1 MAERSHYLD
10 ILLREPTIGH
20 QLHARLLLAA
30 HARIANGDAFAVSWP
45 DWRQTPGEFGLMFR
59 VFGEPSS
66 LANYAQAVAVL
77 VERGL
82 IRLFPVAVVPE
93 TSASVC
99 FVRDRGVDKTAP
111 SRLARLRARAAAR
124 GEPGPEI
131 PVDSKARRPRHFL
144 WMQSTTTGQNFALSI
159 VRQQTSKADGARSYG
174 LGVQVPDF

>member
-20 QLHARLLLAA
+20 QLHARLLSAA
-30 HARIANGDAFAVSWP
+30 HARIANGDDLAVSWP

-59 VFGEPSS
+59 VFGQPSA
-66 LANYAQAVAVL
+66 LTNYTQAVDVL

-82 IRLFPVAVVPE
+82 IRLFPVAAVPE
-93 TSASVC
+93 TRASVC
-99 FVRDRGVDKTAP
+99 FARDRGVDKSAP

-124 GEPGPEI
+124 GESIPEFQQEG
-131 PVDSKARRPRHFL
+131 KARRPRHFL

-159 VRQQTSKADGARSYG
+159 VRQPTGKTDDASSYG
-174 LGVQVPDF
+174 LGVLVPDF